1 VKAKVRRLH
10 GYMFL
15 RWEAVVDDLRYKHLI
30 GYGIFKRTAIW
41 DLENKI
47 SSYKKSKQRGDWE
60 EVEINP

>member
-1 VKAKVRRLH
+1 
-10 GYMFL
+10 MFL

>member
-1 VKAKVRRLH
+1 MKAKVRRLH
-10 GYMFL
+10 GYICL

-30 GYGIFKRTAIW
+30 GYGFFKRTAIW

-47 SSYKKSKQRGDWE
+47 SRYKKSQQEENWE